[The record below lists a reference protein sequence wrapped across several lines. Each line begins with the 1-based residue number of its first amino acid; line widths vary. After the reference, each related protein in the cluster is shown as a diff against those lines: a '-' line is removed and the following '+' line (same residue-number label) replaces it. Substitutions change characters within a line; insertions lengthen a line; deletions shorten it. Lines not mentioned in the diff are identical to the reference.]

1 MKFKGRAQQ
10 KADNVNLTPMINI
23 SALILMALA
32 IISLSMKKEASL
44 DQILQLPPVLY
55 SAKQDTTNLEIY
67 ILPAKVGA
75 GGNVVGDSTGL
86 VAFSGKGSVP
96 RQCPNCALPFR
107 SDQGDYVPNSLTDMS
122 GKPLPDLKIEID
134 EEKAKTTKIAVRPPA
149 YSCSRCKTEISPYLR
164 LDQIPE
170 ALKKRKKEIVD
181 EMVLGENYSRDRL
194 KKPRLTA
201 EDEKKISDNIPLM
214 IKADNK
220 AFYGRIL
227 EVVYMAKDTSC
238 AISKFVFVTRSDASI
253 DVVKKTDTDTKA
265 KKIAK

>member
-55 SAKQDTTNLEIY
+55 S
-67 ILPAKVGA
+67 AKVGA